1 MSTMD
6 QETKRI
12 KRKRRRVTYWTFAVT
27 FMLSLCVGTG
37 PLGSLL
43 GAIFFSVIA
52 RMCISSELDD
62 HYKILYPGG
71 R

>member
-12 KRKRRRVTYWTFAVT
+12 KRKRRRVTHWT
-27 FMLSLCVGTG
+27 FMLTFMLALCVGTG
-37 PLGSLL
+37 PLGSFL
-43 GAIFFSVIA
+43 GAIFFAVIA